1 MDKEQDEEDYRL
13 YKILLLGDC
22 AVGKACLLLRYCENS
37 FQESHL
43 ATIGLDFRLKT
54 ITLENNRK
62 IRIQIWDTAGEDRF
76 RSITRNYYKGAH
88 GIVLIYDVTDQQ
100 SFQHIKDWVD
110 KIKEESKEGVIIYLV
125 GNKIDLIDKRIIT
138 NADGK
143 KLSEEIK
150 IKYYETSAKDSIGVN
165 EVFENLVKDMDNFYS
180 EQHQEEMETIH
191 IDKKDKKKRK
201 LRCCKQK

>member
-22 AVGKACLLLRYCENS
+22 AVGKSCLLLRYCENS

-100 SFQHIKDWVD
+100 SFQHIKDWID

>member
-22 AVGKACLLLRYCENS
+22 AVGKSCLLLRYCENS

-76 RSITRNYYKGAH
+76 RAITKNYYKGAH
-88 GIVLIYDVTDQQ
+88 GIILIYDVTDQQ

-110 KIKEESKEGVIIYLV
+110 KIKEESNEGVIIYLV

-138 NADGK
+138 NADGN
-143 KLSEEIK
+143 KLAEEIK
-150 IKYYETSAKDSIGVN
+150 IKYYETSAKDSTGGK
-165 EVFENLVKDMDNFYS
+165 EVFENLVKDMDNLYS
-180 EQHQEEMETIH
+180 EQHKEENETIQ
-191 IDKKDKKKRK
+191 INKNIIKNIY
-201 LRCCKQK
+201 